1 MPGHMGDRRRCDV
14 AGFALRLVKPRTGKE
29 DDMGAKDAFEE
40 AQERVKKLS
49 RRPANAELL
58 DLYGLYK
65 QATEGDAK
73 GSRPGLLDP
82 KGRAKYDAWVSR
94 KGIAPAAA
102 KVRYVSLVDGL
113 VEKLG

>member
-1 MPGHMGDRRRCDV
+1 MGDRRRCDG

-82 KGRAKYDAWVSR
+82 KGRAKFDAWVSR

>member
-1 MPGHMGDRRRCDV
+1 MYAMSPNDPFSD
-14 AGFALRLVKPRTGKE
+14 
-29 DDMGAKDAFEE
+29 

-49 RRPANAELL
+49 KRPSNSELL

-82 KGRAKYDAWVSR
+82 KGRAKFDAWTGR
-94 KGIAPAAA
+94 KGTVTADA
-102 KVRYVSLVDGL
+102 KARYVALVAEL
-113 VEKLG
+113 VKKLG